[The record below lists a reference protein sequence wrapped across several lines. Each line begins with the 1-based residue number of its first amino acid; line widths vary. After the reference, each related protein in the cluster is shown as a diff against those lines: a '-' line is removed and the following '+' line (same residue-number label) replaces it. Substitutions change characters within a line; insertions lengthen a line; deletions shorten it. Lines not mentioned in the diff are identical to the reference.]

1 MSLTQLIVAFGS
13 LAAWAIVLRS
23 RQGPPNVTAVELK
36 FTHILPA
43 CLQTVLFA
51 YWSTY
56 WPDVLMHIPAIVV
69 QLAYAYAFEFLL
81 NWNLRRP
88 YVPGLGPVPV
98 VLSMNLFVW
107 FPDFLL
113 AVSAITLALMSKTLL
128 HSHGRHIFNPA
139 VFGLTV
145 VSVFCSVWPEV
156 FVYQDV
162 SHEFDRPPYM
172 EQLVFLLALIPQVR
186 LGITPVAVGA
196 VVGMLAPML
205 VVQAL
210 IGYRGGP
217 TPWWPAWLLATTLLA
232 GDPATIPSTSIAR
245 LLFGLF
251 LGVAFY
257 VVSRA
262 LLFTVETDFFAKI
275 IPIAMANL
283 LVPTFER
290 AGRQLL
296 LRWPTALVTAGNR
309 AYVVTWITFFA
320 IVSLITTVL

>member
-1 MSLTQLIVAFGS
+1 MSLTQLIVVFG
-13 LAAWAIVLRS
+13 LLGVWAIFLRS
-23 RQGPPNVTAVELK
+23 RQGPPEITDVALK

-43 CLQTVLFA
+43 CLQTVLFT

-56 WPDVLMHIPAIVV
+56 WPEVLHHVPVIVV
-69 QLAYAYAFEFLL
+69 LLAYAYSFDLLL
-81 NWNLRRP
+81 NWSLRRP

-107 FPDFLL
+107 FPDFGL
-113 AVSAITLALMSKTLL
+113 AASAIAMALASKVFL
-128 HSHGRHIFNPA
+128 HSRGHHIFNPA

-145 VSVFCSVWPEV
+145 VAVPCSLWPDVFR
-156 FVYQDV
+156 YHDV
-162 SHEFDRPPYM
+162 SHQFDRPPYM

-196 VVGMLAPML
+196 VIGMLAPMM

-232 GDPATIPSTSIAR
+232 GDPATIPTTSIAR

-262 LLFTVETDFFAKI
+262 MLFTVETDFFAKI
-275 IPIAMANL
+275 IPIAIANL

-309 AYVVTWITFFA
+309 AYVVTWISFFA